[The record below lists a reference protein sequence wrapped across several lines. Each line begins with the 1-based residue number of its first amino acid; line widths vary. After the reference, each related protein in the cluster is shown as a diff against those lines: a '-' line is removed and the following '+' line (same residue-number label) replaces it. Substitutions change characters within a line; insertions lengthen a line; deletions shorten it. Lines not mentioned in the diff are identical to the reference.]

1 MLRLRLNSSR
11 LLTKRA
17 LIKSSA
23 LIFAR
28 NKPDI
33 KLFSSNSFTNKVKVN
48 LNMFCPMKCVWWNSE
63 GLGDPAKHLF
73 ISEKIRE
80 HKLDFMILL
89 ETCMSNFSVIFIG
102 ICLTGLTTYGIAWP
116 LTVGLVVFS
125 LALTWKHYQS
135 KKWRQV
141 ISMLSFSL
149 SLS

>member
-48 LNMFCPMKCVWWNSE
+48 LNMFCPMKGVWWHSE
-63 GLGDPAKHLF
+63 GLGDLAKHLL
-73 ISEKIRE
+73 ISETIHE

-89 ETCMSNFSVIFIG
+89 ETGRSNFSAIFVG
-102 ICLTGLTTYGIAWP
+102 IYLRGLTTYGIASP
-116 LTVGLVVFS
+116 S
-125 LALTWKHYQS
+125 
-135 KKWRQV
+135 R
-141 ISMLSFSL
+141 
-149 SLS
+149 